1 MVLIVFLQQKV
12 DVFVNQP
19 FPVPHC
25 VGRNA
30 TVSGQS
36 NWIQPEVALS
46 ICAANVKVRR
56 LGALIRLKVKPIT
69 TDS

>member
-1 MVLIVFLQQKV
+1 MVLIVFLQQEV

-19 FPVPHC
+19 FYVPHG

-36 NWIQPEVALS
+36 NRFQPELALS
-46 ICAANVKVRR
+46 VCASHVNVRW
-56 LGALIRLKVKPIT
+56 LGALIRVKVKPIT